1 VAAPALQTRARHT
14 LALTARTSAPAC
26 TSTVQHSPAAGRAMV
41 ARCSG
46 QLPQQGGSGAA
57 GGGLSACRVCTTSR
71 CISPLMSIASRL
83 SHSQGSAGKVM
94 SNCAHRPRP
103 ASFVRA
109 HTARAVGALL
119 PPRAR
124 RPCRCARAAALPR
137 ANEINKWCARSP
149 AAGAPLTELHHTPD
163 VVRVHCVHTRGDN
176 DAREDDT
183 DDGEQED
190 DLYFNRCVKASLIAR
205 VNACGDEGWYSFA
218 STCSSTCWQPGCAGS
233 VQGSMLMEHTH
244 IL

>member
-1 VAAPALQTRARHT
+1 MA
-14 LALTARTSAPAC
+14 LALLQHSVSGHSLHLGHCWQGQRQALLCARTSFW
-26 TSTVQHSPAAGRAMV
+26 GR
-41 ARCSG
+41 
-46 QLPQQGGSGAA
+46 P
-57 GGGLSACRVCTTSR
+57 
-71 CISPLMSIASRL
+71 
-83 SHSQGSAGKVM
+83 
-94 SNCAHRPRP
+94 
-103 ASFVRA
+103 
-109 HTARAVGALL
+109 GALL

>member
-1 VAAPALQTRARHT
+1 MRVAAPALQTRARYT
-14 LALTARTSAPAC
+14 LACTARTSAPAC

-109 HTARAVGALL
+109 HTARAATAPHRTGL
-119 PPRAR
+119 PQHAAACHARAQGDARRRPRA
-124 RPCRCARAAALPR
+124 PAHVYLQELAAGGVHRELVCLCDR
-137 ANEINKWCARSP
+137 QEQTWP
-149 AAGAPLTELHHTPD
+149 AAHAVT
-163 VVRVHCVHTRGDN
+163 
-176 DAREDDT
+176 
-183 DDGEQED
+183 Q
-190 DLYFNRCVKASLIAR
+190 ASL
-205 VNACGDEGWYSFA
+205 
-218 STCSSTCWQPGCAGS
+218 
-233 VQGSMLMEHTH
+233 
-244 IL
+244 